1 MRRVCSRQPMGAT
14 AEGTLLSLMAA
25 RAASLW
31 LLLPMVAEAAE
42 AEAEVA
48 EGTSSCNY
56 RMDAWPSWSRQR
68 YSLKQYNTLLYRH
81 MLPYC
86 FISRHPLYDRAQPQ

>member
-31 LLLPMVAEAAE
+31 LLLPMVAAA
-42 AEAEVA
+42 AAVVVVV
-48 EGTSSCNY
+48 EGTSSCNC
-56 RMDAWPSWSRQR
+56 RMGAWPS
-68 YSLKQYNTLLYRH
+68 
-81 MLPYC
+81 
-86 FISRHPLYDRAQPQ
+86 